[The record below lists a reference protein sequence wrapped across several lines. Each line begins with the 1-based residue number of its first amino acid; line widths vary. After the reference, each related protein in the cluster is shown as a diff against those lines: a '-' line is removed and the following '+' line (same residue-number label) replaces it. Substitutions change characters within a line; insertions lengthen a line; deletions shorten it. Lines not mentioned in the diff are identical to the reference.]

1 MELFTLRYMEVEL
14 FCSGIYDFYLVD
26 TATLPWFMYVI
37 IWNGE
42 SALKLISVSVHRSVL
57 WRNDE

>member
-1 MELFTLRYMEVEL
+1 MEVEL